1 MKLTTE
7 QVQHIANLAKLQLNA
22 DELEKYAE
30 QMSGILEYVEQL
42 KKVDTSSVAP
52 TAQVTGLENVLR
64 VDEVAE
70 VSAETKADLIKAA
83 PDSQDNLVKAKS
95 VF

>member
-1 MKLTTE
+1 MKLTKD
-7 QVQHIANLAKLQLNA
+7 QIQHIANLARLQLN
-22 DELEKYAE
+22 DSELEKYAE

-42 KKVDTSSVAP
+42 NKVDTSAVAP

-64 VDEVAE
+64 VDEVNE
-70 VSAETKADLIKAA
+70 VSAETKSDLIKAA
-83 PDSQDNLVKAKS
+83 PSSQDNLVKAKS